1 MEEIL
6 LKKGKSL
13 QYEGEGQALILQ
25 AMISDKKGVSPTILG
40 LLMKSCHQDVAVQSA
55 LLLVLPSVVM
65 LAHARTL
72 ILPVMEVVIEDTHDK
87 EDRDHLLL
95 LHHLIL
101 QAMMPVHKK
110 LAPLHHPTRGED
122 IDVRIRLG
130 KDHAAFKSSKKEER
144 ISLFFPLMEHMVTRI
159 RCFTLF
165 TNLLQLLVERTSRSL
180 PSSAMFLCICK
191 SLLASGGQAS
201 RLKASNQKLGSLVG
215 LK

>member
-25 AMISDKKGVSPTILG
+25 AMIREKKGVNRTVLG
-40 LLMKSCHQDVAVQSA
+40 LLMKSCHQDDTIQSA

-65 LAHARTL
+65 LAHAKTL
-72 ILPVMEVVIEDTHDK
+72 ILPLMEVVIEDTHDK
-87 EDRDHLLL
+87 EDEGHLLL

-122 IDVRIRLG
+122 IDVRIRPG
-130 KDHAAFKSSKKEER
+130 KDQTSFKSSKEER
-144 ISLFFPLMEHMVTRI
+144 LSLFFPLMQHMVTQI

-165 TNLLQLLVERTSRSL
+165 TNLLQLLVLRTSRSL
-180 PSSAMFLCICK
+180 PNFAMFLCICE
-191 SLLASGGQAS
+191 SLLA
-201 RLKASNQKLGSLVG
+201 K
-215 LK
+215 